1 MFKTITVYAKRYKN
15 SKNQEY
21 YRYTSEIGG
30 QWYNIKF
37 ARKAGQQPDKS
48 GIYAVTV
55 DSTQVFMVAPEE
67 YLDNEGIKRQGN
79 PTIWVRG
86 YTMLE
91 DVTEKHRDDSA
102 RDIEEL
108 FKKI

>member
-1 MFKTITVYAKRYKN
+1 MIKTITVYAKRHKN
-15 SKNQEY
+15 SKNQVY
-21 YRYTSEIGG
+21 YRYTTEIGG

-37 ARKAGQQPDKS
+37 ARTAGKQPDKS
-48 GIYAVTV
+48 GIYDVTV
-55 DSTQVFMVAPEE
+55 DSTQVFMVAPDE
-67 YLDNEGIKRQGN
+67 YIDKEGIKRQGN

-91 DVTEKHRDDSA
+91 DVTENHRDDSA

-108 FKKI
+108 FNNI

>member
-1 MFKTITVYAKRYKN
+1 MIKTITVYAKRYKN

-21 YRYTSEIGG
+21 YRYTSEICG

-37 ARKAGQQPDKS
+37 ARKAGKQPDKS
-48 GIYAVTV
+48 GIYDVTV
-55 DSTQVFMVAPEE
+55 DSAQVFMVESEE
-67 YLDNEGIKRQGN
+67 YIDKEGIKRQGN

-91 DVTEKHRDDSA
+91 DVTENHRDDSA
-102 RDIEEL
+102 REIEEI